1 MWLFFKILWGFTG
14 LVIPKLFCFL
24 NYLGFY
30 LSWLEDQ
37 SSAHQSCV
45 RHGNIVIWIVLAWP
59 KICLGFLLH
68 LVKKP
73 PNKLTG
79 QPSDKQEGP
88 PH

>member
-1 MWLFFKILWGFTG
+1 MWLFFKILWGFTD
-14 LVIPKLFCFL
+14 LVISKLFCFL

-45 RHGNIVIWIVLAWP
+45 RHGNIVILDCIGLA
-59 KICLGFLLH
+59 KNLFGIS
-68 LVKKP
+68 VTSREKT

>member
-45 RHGNIVIWIVLAWP
+45 RHGNIVILDCIGLAKNLFGFSVTSREKTPKQTYWP
-59 KICLGFLLH
+59 A
-68 LVKKP
+68 
-73 PNKLTG
+73 
-79 QPSDKQEGP
+79 Q
-88 PH
+88 